1 MGRRKGSTPAAGAKK
16 PGTKSNAEKKSDEEK
31 RSRQA
36 AAFRTVMGWADTTT
50 RKRQRVS
57 CEGATNEDNMGNEES
72 TGEMSTP
79 TTISDVV
86 RGSTSQAVHV
96 VRGASN
102 NSATASTQSPSSKGK
117 GKGKA
122 RRERPVGAA
131 ASEVVAAT
139 EGPEAGGTVEPAAT
153 QHHQQ
158 RQQQHKRQQQE

>member
-36 AAFRTVMGWADTTT
+36 AAFPTVMGWADTTT

-57 CEGATNEDNMGNEES
+57 CEGTANDEES
-72 TGEMSTP
+72 AGERSTP
-79 TTISDVV
+79 TTIYDVG

-96 VRGASN
+96 VRGARN
-102 NSATASTQSPSSKGK
+102 NSATASTQSPSFKGK

-122 RRERPVGAA
+122 R
-131 ASEVVAAT
+131 
-139 EGPEAGGTVEPAAT
+139 
-153 QHHQQ
+153 
-158 RQQQHKRQQQE
+158 